1 VRVRSRNGC
10 ASSPGHAHVAVRVD
24 GRARSRR
31 APRRVV
37 GRPPATATVGPDR
50 TIFSWFCRDAGRM
63 DRMNWFPGKNVSQRG
78 ASKAAGH
85 GQYCL
90 TFFSQ
95 VVLSG

>member
-50 TIFSWFCRDAGRM
+50 NMDDIF
-63 DRMNWFPGKNVSQRG
+63 
-78 ASKAAGH
+78 
-85 GQYCL
+85 L
-90 TFFSQ
+90 
-95 VVLSG
+95 VLSRRRPHGSDELVSRQEREPTWGFESCWTRTVLPDFF